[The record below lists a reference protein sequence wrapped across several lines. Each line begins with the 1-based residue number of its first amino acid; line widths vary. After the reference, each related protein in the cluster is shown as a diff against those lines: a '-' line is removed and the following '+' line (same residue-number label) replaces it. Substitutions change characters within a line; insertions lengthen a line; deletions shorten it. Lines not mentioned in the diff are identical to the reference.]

1 MALSAEA
8 AAAAGAVQ
16 SAALPAI
23 FLDKDGTLLA
33 DEPYNV
39 DPAKMR
45 FETGAERGLR
55 LFGELGC
62 PLIVVSNQ
70 PGVAEQRFTESALA
84 AVFERLHEMFGA
96 CDARLTGF
104 VYCPHA
110 PPAPGRPGCGCRKPE
125 PGLLFAA
132 AARFG
137 LDLSRSWMIGDIL
150 DDVEAGRRAGC
161 RTALVDNGHE
171 TEWLQGPW
179 RMPDLRAENLA
190 AAAQAIHVDW
200 QYGAAA

>member
-8 AAAAGAVQ
+8 AAAAVAAG

-23 FLDKDGTLLA
+23 FLDKDGTLLE

-39 DPAKMR
+39 DPAQMR
-45 FETGAERGLR
+45 FEAGAERGLR
-55 LFGELGC
+55 LLGELGC

-70 PGVAEQRFTESALA
+70 PGVAEQRFAEGALA
-84 AVFERLHEMFGA
+84 AVFERLHEMFA
-96 CDARLTGF
+96 TCDARLTGF
-104 VYCPHA
+104 IYCPHA
-110 PPAPGRPGCGCRKPE
+110 RPAPDQPRCGCRKPE

-137 LDLSRSWMIGDIL
+137 LDLSRSWMVGDIL

-161 RTALVDNGHE
+161 RTVLLDNGHE
-171 TEWLQGPW
+171 TEWLQSPW
-179 RMPDLRAENLA
+179 RRPDLRADDMA
-190 AAAQAIHVDW
+190 AAAQAIRAQW
-200 QYGAAA
+200 NREAAA

>member
-1 MALSAEA
+1 MALNAET
-8 AAAAGAVQ
+8 AAAAGAAK

-23 FLDKDGTLLA
+23 FLDKDGTLIE

-55 LFGELGC
+55 LFGEFGC

-70 PGVAEQRFTESALA
+70 PGVAEHRFAESALA

-110 PPAPGRPGCGCRKPE
+110 RPAPDRQGCGCRKPA

-171 TEWLQGPW
+171 TEWLQSPW
-179 RMPDLRAENLA
+179 RQPDVRAGDLA
-190 AAAQAIHVDW
+190 GAAQAIRVQW
-200 QYGAAA
+200 RREAAA